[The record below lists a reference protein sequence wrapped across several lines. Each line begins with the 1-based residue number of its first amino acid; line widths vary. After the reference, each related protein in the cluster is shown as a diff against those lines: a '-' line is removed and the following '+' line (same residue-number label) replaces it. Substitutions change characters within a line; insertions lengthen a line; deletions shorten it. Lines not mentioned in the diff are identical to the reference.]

1 MNCAWLKS
9 QTPKEHFLEQLL
21 QDTNFIAAV
30 RSGDVRE
37 AGMASWTYFKA
48 NLSRFI
54 RDHNSQ
60 RGTGGMGEATFHTP
74 RIAAE
79 LSGGAARPPRDVQP
93 GEWVSVA
100 AGVGR
105 GVVEPELVGQS
116 GQVVAVEAQG
126 WVELHLP
133 RLGPQG
139 LTVRLQQKHLT
150 PVPAGSPGEDLTG
163 RQQHFEG
170 YVRSSNLG
178 QPLPPSKVSQL
189 LGRGVS
195 KARDVARTV
204 RREVLAL
211 EELVPW
217 ELVEAGW
224 RQRRSAWRKA
234 LRSMES
240 NTKAVDSQISQV
252 AAALLEL
259 HAVLLADR
267 AGAGGAGLARGS
279 AWEQRLVELA
289 EGTLIVWLGYAGGN
303 NYQCLQQVWEEMH
316 EAMRVWLHSQ
326 GQALPVLAGSQGHL
340 PPATITVLPPVQQPP
355 LQQQGGGGYKH
366 LGPRASWQAPGID
379 KTAFSTALTGL
390 LALESGVA
398 AGLSAVCPPLSQ
410 VCATL
415 SSTRR
420 EVTVDKVAALR
431 RAAYCGLR
439 ALLAREDSQVVS
451 AFEALASSA
460 DLGPLLGLV
469 QGDMSR
475 LSDADVVGLL
485 AASPLLRQELQLVRG
500 LDSEPDTDCDEGDAT
515 DMDSD

>member
-1 MNCAWLKS
+1 
-9 QTPKEHFLEQLL
+9 
-21 QDTNFIAAV
+21 
-30 RSGDVRE
+30 
-37 AGMASWTYFKA
+37 
-48 NLSRFI
+48 
-54 RDHNSQ
+54 
-60 RGTGGMGEATFHTP
+60 
-74 RIAAE
+74 
-79 LSGGAARPPRDVQP
+79 
-93 GEWVSVA
+93 
-100 AGVGR
+100 
-105 GVVEPELVGQS
+105 
-116 GQVVAVEAQG
+116 
-126 WVELHLP
+126 
-133 RLGPQG
+133 
-139 LTVRLQQKHLT
+139 
-150 PVPAGSPGEDLTG
+150 
-163 RQQHFEG
+163 
-170 YVRSSNLG
+170 
-178 QPLPPSKVSQL
+178 
-189 LGRGVS
+189 
-195 KARDVARTV
+195 
-204 RREVLAL
+204 
-211 EELVPW
+211 
-217 ELVEAGW
+217 LVEAGW

-289 EGTLIVWLGYAGGN
+289 EGGN

-326 GQALPVLAGSQGHL
+326 GQALPVSAGSQGHL

-410 VCATL
+410 V
-415 SSTRR
+415 
-420 EVTVDKVAALR
+420 TVDKVAALR

-451 AFEALASSA
+451 AFEALA
-460 DLGPLLGLV
+460 
-469 QGDMSR
+469 
-475 LSDADVVGLL
+475 
-485 AASPLLRQELQLVRG
+485 
-500 LDSEPDTDCDEGDAT
+500 
-515 DMDSD
+515 